1 MGFYAKK
8 TLTGYKKVDGGAAD
22 QDAEY
27 YIETKEEHEETL
39 QRLRDAQES
48 AHYARES
55 VQKEKKR
62 AAKEAERAD
71 SAERQIRQYAA
82 QAKSD
87 AEKRVRKAEAAVA
100 EKEERISSLEE
111 EIEELKKQ
119 LQNERHLYRNMK
131 RIMRERANQA
141 RGITPK
147 KAHDGYIVLESR
159 QWTERYTEDH
169 WDTEDHRERYGDP
182 ENRAQAIKKGYL
194 RKTRKTAEAWKS
206 VIQTPY
212 DSSLPIKQVE
222 GRIEKEIEAVL
233 EDINVET
240 RLKTEYN
247 GVYYDFGINDEGY
260 EKNGLYRWKY
270 RANYRSGLW
279 EMEIYTTKSLRVPEN
294 RRPPQRNAKQRQ
306 GSRKKTAAEER
317 YMDDTGLDQTWYPDV
332 SDFFDLD

>member
-71 SAERQIRQYAA
+71 GAERQIRQYAA
-82 QAKSD
+82 QAG
-87 AEKRVRKAEAAVA
+87 KRVSEAERAVS
-100 EKEERISSLEE
+100 ERDERITFLEGE
-111 EIEELKKQ
+111 VDALKKQ
-119 LQNERHLYRNMK
+119 LQSEKYLNRNMM

-159 QWTERYTEDH
+159 QWTEKYIEEK
-169 WDTEDHRERYGDP
+169 WDTEDHKERYG
-182 ENRAQAIKKGYL
+182 NANGRGYARAHGYL
-194 RKTRKTAEAWKS
+194 QTRKASAEVWKS
-206 VIQTPY
+206 ILQTPY
-212 DSSLPIKQVE
+212 EVSLPINQVQY
-222 GRIEKEIEAVL
+222 RIDQEIGDVL
-233 EDINVET
+233 DDINVT
-240 RLKTEYN
+240 QRLEPEYN
-247 GVYYDFGINDEGY
+247 GRYYDFGKDSAGY
-260 EKNGLYRWKY
+260 EINGMYRWKY
-270 RANYRSGLW
+270 KANYRAGLW
-279 EMEIYTTKSLRVPEN
+279 ELEIYTTKSLRVPEH
-294 RRPPQRNAKQRQ
+294 RRPPKKAK
-306 GSRKKTAAEER
+306 GRKTKNKEQ
-317 YMDDTGLDQTWYPDV
+317 YVDDTGLDQTYMPDR
-332 SDFFDLD
+332 FFDYDDDDRW